1 MVKQKEKHMIQKKIE
16 TVKGMG
22 RQMKQAAVMVS
33 IMAMR
38 AMPVFASTAQHGQD
52 AINGVLKII
61 YLITMA
67 LGILFV
73 IVGFVRLIIAHSQE
87 DAPGQQRSSMFIAV
101 GVALLAVQPVLSAI
115 NPASWFTPTP

>member
-1 MVKQKEKHMIQKKIE
+1 MIDRIRNRAEVIGKQA
-16 TVKGMG
+16 G
-22 RQMKQAAVMVS
+22 QAAVMAS